1 MPPSSHPTLRDEIA
15 AVAARLIAED
25 GMDYAGAKRR
35 AVRELIGDSR
45 EKPGFDCM
53 PDNAAVEAAV
63 RVHQALFMADT
74 QPARLAS
81 LRRTAVDVMRFL
93 DAFQPFLTGAAFNG
107 TAGEHS
113 DLHLQVFNDNAKEI
127 EIFLLNAGIAFE
139 VSTYEG
145 NRRGTRDAAEV
156 LNFVWPPRTREARL
170 GARTSA
176 SETVHLVVLD
186 PRDQH
191 ASRTAKGERGD
202 LRAVES
208 LVAAASMPGDAPRP
222 SPIDGR

>member
-1 MPPSSHPTLRDEIA
+1 MLPGSLPTLRDQIA

-35 AVRELIGDSR
+35 AIRELVGDAR
-45 EKPGFDCM
+45 DKVATDCM
-53 PDNAAVEAAV
+53 PDNATVEAAV

-74 QPARLAS
+74 QPARLLS

-93 DAFQPFLTGAAFNG
+93 DAFQPFLTGAVFNG

-113 DLHLQVFNDNAKEI
+113 DLHLQVFNDNAKDI
-127 EIFLLNAGIAFE
+127 EIFLLNAGIEFD
-139 VSTYEG
+139 VSQYEG

-156 LNFVWPPRTREARL
+156 LSFVWPPRATAWRSGPQAPTTEA
-170 GARTSA
+170 
-176 SETVHLVVLD
+176 VHLVVLD

-191 ASRTAKGERGD
+191 AARGAERGD
-202 LRAVES
+202 LRAIENLIADDS
-208 LVAAASMPGDAPRP
+208 TGMVAR
-222 SPIDGR
+222 

>member
-1 MPPSSHPTLRDEIA
+1 MLPSGHPTLRDEIA

-35 AVRELIGDSR
+35 AVRELVGDAR
-45 EKPGFDCM
+45 EKLASDCM
-53 PDNAAVEAAV
+53 PDNATVEAAV
-63 RVHQALFMADT
+63 RAHQALFMADT

-93 DAFQPFLTGAAFNG
+93 DNFQPFLTGAAFNG

-113 DLHLQVFNDNAKEI
+113 DLHLQVFNDNAKDI
-127 EIFLLNAGIAFE
+127 EIFLLNAGIDFE
-139 VSTYEG
+139 VSEYEG

-156 LNFVWPPRTREARL
+156 LSFVWPPRTSALRPGSHASSAEA
-170 GARTSA
+170 
-176 SETVHLVVLD
+176 VHLVVLD

-191 ASRTAKGERGD
+191 ASRVAKAERGD
-202 LRAVES
+202 LRTVES
-208 LVAAASMPGDAPRP
+208 LVADTPTLLDDEPRTP
-222 SPIDGR
+222 LIDD